1 MKPGTVADCRAN
13 AVVDE
18 VASKEGVSAG
28 FDPEINNVVNDEVNK
43 F

>member
-1 MKPGTVADCRAN
+1 LLIEYFLV
-13 AVVDE
+13 VVDE
-18 VASKEGVSAG
+18 IAGKEGVSAG

>member
-1 MKPGTVADCRAN
+1 VRYI
-13 AVVDE
+13 VVDE
-18 VASKEGVSAG
+18 IASKEGMSAA